1 MPARLVVTVVRG
13 PTSRW
18 GVQYQARVPSLAWK
32 EERGCL
38 TDSRGSAPEVAEGHS
53 LRVAAVELTKGAGEM
68 SELTETLEMVDAL
81 STSSAVEPSGVNLET
96 APAPSWEAMVDRHYM
111 FVYRRCLMLARNT
124 QDAEDLTQ
132 ETFVNVFRSWTTYQP
147 GNVEGWLN
155 RIATNLF
162 INLVRRRNRATLY
175 PLSDTDTPLPT
186 QARPDAIE
194 LVTDQILDPDV
205 VAALEAVTPLFRTVV
220 LLNDVAGV
228 PRAQIAQLL
237 GLNPSTVGTRLF
249 RGREQLRRSLA
260 HRRPAARASHRT
272 DRPQR

>member
-1 MPARLVVTVVRG
+1 
-13 PTSRW
+13 
-18 GVQYQARVPSLAWK
+18 
-32 EERGCL
+32 
-38 TDSRGSAPEVAEGHS
+38 
-53 LRVAAVELTKGAGEM
+53 M
-68 SELTETLEMVDAL
+68 SELTETFEMVDAR
-81 STSSAVEPSGVNLET
+81 SACSAVEPGGGNLSVNREA

-162 INLVRRRNRATLY
+162 INLVRRRNRAKLY
-175 PLSDTDTPLPT
+175 PLFDTDTPLPA
-186 QARPDAIE
+186 QALPDAVE

-205 VAALEAVTPLFRTVV
+205 VAALEAVTPRFRTVV

-260 HRRPAARASHRT
+260 HRRPVAPNPHRT
-272 DRPQR
+272 DRPRQ